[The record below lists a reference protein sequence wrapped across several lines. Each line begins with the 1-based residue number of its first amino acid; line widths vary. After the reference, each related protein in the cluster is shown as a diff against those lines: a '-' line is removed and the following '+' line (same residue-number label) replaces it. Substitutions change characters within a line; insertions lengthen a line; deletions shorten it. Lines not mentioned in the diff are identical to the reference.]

1 MSTANSDISA
11 ALDSALNGEA
21 DPQAAD
27 TQSTEVATNDIVAQA
42 VADALKSQS
51 PAASDESAT
60 EKGSKEDPKAVPY
73 DRFSEVVGQKNSAV
87 ERLNALDE
95 QFKATTERENT
106 LKTRVGELEQEH
118 QVLEAIRGLAK
129 DDRYSDAV
137 NKIDRA
143 LQGLEDE
150 VVQAEASGDQQ
161 AVSAA
166 EKRFEAKSD
175 ELTEMIT
182 DQKAEQL
189 FDKANNYASEML
201 RSLPEEY
208 TDVDKARLGQMW
220 SPRVDWNSIEE
231 GGEAAIPD
239 TMKGSFAELIKS
251 YGTPQGAVASETRTQ
266 VESEISPEALEQR
279 LSPEDM
285 VKGIV
290 EKDWAETAEGKSV
303 HSDDEFSADMA
314 KLLRATNAGR

>member
-1 MSTANSDISA
+1 MSTANTDVSA
-11 ALDSALNGEA
+11 ALDSALSGEA
-21 DPQAAD
+21 ETQAAE
-27 TQSTEVATNDIVAQA
+27 TLSTEAKTTDIVAQA

-51 PAASDESAT
+51 PAESKESAT
-60 EKGSKEDPKAVPY
+60 EKGSKEEPKAVPY

-87 ERLNALDE
+87 ERLSALDE

-129 DDRYSDAV
+129 DDRYADAV

-143 LQGLEDE
+143 LQGIEDE
-150 VVQAEASGDQQ
+150 VEQAEAKGDEQ
-161 AVSAA
+161 AATAA
-166 EKRFEAKSD
+166 EKKFEAKAA
-175 ELTEMIT
+175 ELTELIT
-182 DQKAEQL
+182 DQKSEQL

-208 TDVDKARLGQMW
+208 TDVDRARLGQMW

-231 GGEAAIPD
+231 GGEAAIPE
-239 TMKGSFAELIKS
+239 TRKGSFVELSKS
-251 YGTPQGAVASETRTQ
+251 YGTPQGAVVATTRKE

-290 EKDWAETAEGKSV
+290 EKDWAASEEGKIV

>member
-1 MSTANSDISA
+1 MSTATSTDVSA

-21 DPQAAD
+21 ESQAAE
-27 TQSTEVATNDIVAQA
+27 TLSTEAKTTDIVAQA

-51 PAASDESAT
+51 PAASEESAT
-60 EKGSKEDPKAVPY
+60 EKGSKEEPKAVPY

-95 QFKATTERENT
+95 QFKETTERENT

-129 DDRYSDAV
+129 DDRYADAV

-143 LQGLEDE
+143 LQGIEDE
-150 VVQAEASGDQQ
+150 VVQAEASGDEQ
-161 AVSAA
+161 AATAA
-166 EKRFEAKSD
+166 EKKFEAKAA
-175 ELTEMIT
+175 ELTELIT

-208 TDVDKARLGQMW
+208 TDVDRARLGQMW
-220 SPRVDWNSIEE
+220 SPRVDWNAIEE
-231 GGEAAIPD
+231 GGDAAIPD

-251 YGTPQGAVASETRTQ
+251 YGSPQGAVVAKTRTQ
-266 VESEISPEALEQR
+266 VESE
-279 LSPEDM
+279 
-285 VKGIV
+285 G
-290 EKDWAETAEGKSV
+290 
-303 HSDDEFSADMA
+303 
-314 KLLRATNAGR
+314 RAPPYELKI

>member
-1 MSTANSDISA
+1 
-11 ALDSALNGEA
+11 
-21 DPQAAD
+21 
-27 TQSTEVATNDIVAQA
+27 
-42 VADALKSQS
+42 
-51 PAASDESAT
+51 
-60 EKGSKEDPKAVPY
+60 
-73 DRFSEVVGQKNSAV
+73 
-87 ERLNALDE
+87 
-95 QFKATTERENT
+95 
-106 LKTRVGELEQEH
+106 
-118 QVLEAIRGLAK
+118 
-129 DDRYSDAV
+129 
-137 NKIDRA
+137 
-143 LQGLEDE
+143 
-150 VVQAEASGDQQ
+150 
-161 AVSAA
+161 VSAA